1 MMDYFPEE
9 GLIKCIDGIRRDES
23 KIIAHCTSSLH
34 PGPLTYQLMKKH
46 KCIKKKCGNLRI
58 VPAAEYWQQ
67 KKRAKEKR
75 LQRREETKS
84 GKILEQDILDFAN
97 DTVKDM
103 PDVSFVRI
111 RQHPHGFYYLFYVSD
126 KFIDLSGTAKALHK
140 EFHVRIFLRKSR
152 T

>member
-23 KIIAHCTSSLH
+23 RIIAHCTSSLH

-75 LQRREETKS
+75 VQRREETKS
-84 GKILEQDILDFAN
+84 EKILEQDILDYAN
-97 DTVKDM
+97 DTVKDT
-103 PDVSFVRI
+103 PDVFLSVSGGTPTVSITCFMFPINSLIYPVRLKLCI
-111 RQHPHGFYYLFYVSD
+111 RNSM
-126 KFIDLSGTAKALHK
+126 SGY
-140 EFHVRIFLRKSR
+140 F
-152 T
+152 